1 MNIQYGNSRQLT
13 HSAIKYLNNYQ
24 IVENQ
29 RTLYVNFILQIYKCV
44 PLLHC
49 DYYSC
54 SLFDDE
60 YICNT
65 FVLKYNKIEGR
76 PYEGDIISVTKIN
89 ISILSDGEH
98 RLYCCE
104 ETKLLEKSSKFL
116 INPKILR
123 TISSKIKK
131 IVLEKKEKNI
141 IKKDDDIMEVKKPH
155 TQELKNNINL
165 NNIKINTNI
174 INNIE
179 NIENIEN
186 IDNID
191 NIDNIKT
198 DKNKNIN
205 NINNAN
211 NNINNSLNNSLNNN
225 NIINERDINKKE
237 NIIHNIKDINN
248 KDNNLN
254 NNKMN
259 KNIINNNFNC
269 NLNNNNIIKNNIN
282 NNFNNIKNINNN
294 TNLNL
299 NKINKSNF
307 NINNNQKNKN
317 NTNIIIKNNENI
329 NLSFPLITKSKMNSI
344 KIELQK
350 KEEEINSEEE
360 KEIMNSINEFINCFE
375 DGAQH
380 FDDLKVPNINIIKED
395 KNKNNDKVKLKDKVQ
410 KEGKNEQKNIKEEK
424 VENKNDKIQREKI
437 NKNKKIRKYNRYNK
451 KNYGIKFIEEI
462 KNILSYYIDIEFPY
476 ILQIRCRLKSL
487 HHSEDNFY
495 EGCSICH
502 KKIKNNKICCENSKK
517 ILLYNFFINVRD
529 ATGVVSIFFF
539 NEQGRI
545 FMGID
550 AEDYKKYLDD
560 DSEVGRIILNKF
572 TDEFFNNEYIFT
584 IEFLEPQYKNSDI
597 RKKKY
602 SVIKTEI
609 INKNHEHQLM
619 KKLKNI
625 LNK

>member
-1 MNIQYGNSRQLT
+1 MLGEEDYEDSIDNRKDLFKTKTNPTLSNNQNDYLEYSTTRSREGKKDRQRKHTKKSCDNCKALKQKISELEQL
-13 HSAIKYLNNYQ
+13 N
-24 IVENQ
+24 EE
-29 RTLYVNFILQIYKCV
+29 
-44 PLLHC
+44 LL
-49 DYYSC
+49 
-54 SLFDDE
+54 
-60 YICNT
+60 
-65 FVLKYNKIEGR
+65 
-76 PYEGDIISVTKIN
+76 
-89 ISILSDGEH
+89 
-98 RLYCCE
+98 
-104 ETKLLEKSSKFL
+104 
-116 INPKILR
+116 
-123 TISSKIKK
+123 KIK
-131 IVLEKKEKNI
+131 EKLSKTNEDLYSKNQQLSQTNLNI
-141 IKKDDDIMEVKKPH
+141 I
-155 TQELKNNINL
+155 
-165 NNIKINTNI
+165 
-174 INNIE
+174 
-179 NIENIEN
+179 
-186 IDNID
+186 
-191 NIDNIKT
+191 
-198 DKNKNIN
+198 DKNKELL
-205 NINNAN
+205 
-211 NNINNSLNNSLNNN
+211 SLNKQLKEEK
-225 NIINERDINKKE
+225 NELI
-237 NIIHNIKDINN
+237 
-248 KDNNLN
+248 
-254 NNKMN
+254 
-259 KNIINNNFNC
+259 
-269 NLNNNNIIKNNIN
+269 
-282 NNFNNIKNINNN
+282 
-294 TNLNL
+294 
-299 NKINKSNF
+299 
-307 NINNNQKNKN
+307 NKN
-317 NTNIIIKNNENI
+317 NE
-329 NLSFPLITKSKMNSI
+329 LI
-344 KIELQK
+344 
-350 KEEEINSEEE
+350 
-360 KEIMNSINEFINCFE
+360 
-375 DGAQH
+375 
-380 FDDLKVPNINIIKED
+380 
-395 KNKNNDKVKLKDKVQ
+395 
-410 KEGKNEQKNIKEEK
+410 EEK

-572 TDEFFNNEYIFT
+572 KDEFFNNEYIFT